1 MSAKSRLLTGAG
13 FAFLAPVIW
22 GGMFPIANDL
32 MPTVDVFHMTLIRY
46 VSASVILL
54 LLLLAI
60 EGRPAFRLEGKGT
73 RAFCL
78 GASGF
83 AGFGLLAFTAM
94 DFTTPTNV
102 SLIMAMM
109 PSISI
114 IIGALQTRKAPPF
127 YTTITVLTALVGVSL
142 VITKGDYSELLSGGQ
157 ALGELIALAGATC
170 WIVYTRGAAT
180 FAGWS
185 PLRYTALTTTLGC
198 LSITAATV
206 VAVLTG
212 YVETPA
218 AGAVADGWP
227 HLLYLI
233 VPAGVIAVFSWNK
246 GIGLLGP
253 LNGALFMNLVPIT
266 TFTIAIT
273 GGYAPRPVEIVG
285 ALIVVASL
293 VTNNVLARKATARAE
308 QQAGVAQAPAET
320 RAAELAGARG

>member
-1 MSAKSRLLTGAG
+1 MSTKSRLLTGAA

-46 VSASVILL
+46 VTAAAILL
-54 LLLLAI
+54 ALLLAV
-60 EGRPAFRLEGKGT
+60 EGRPAFSFEGKGT
-73 RAFCL
+73 RAFLL

-83 AGFGLLAFTAM
+83 AGFGLLAFTAL

-109 PSISI
+109 PSISVV
-114 IIGALQTRKAPPF
+114 IGALQTRKAPPG
-127 YTTITVLTALVGVSL
+127 YTVVTVLTALAGVSL
-142 VITKGDYSELLSGGQ
+142 VITKGHYGELFSGGQ

-170 WIVYTRGAAT
+170 WILYTRGAAS
-180 FAGWS
+180 FPGWS
-185 PLRYTALTTTLGC
+185 PLRYTALTTAVGC
-198 LSITAATV
+198 VSIAAATA

-212 YVETPA
+212 YVSTPSL
-218 AGAVADGWP
+218 GAVTAGWA

-266 TFTIAIT
+266 TFTIAIA
-273 GGYAPRPVEIVG
+273 GGYEPQGIELLG
-285 ALIVVASL
+285 AAVVVASL
-293 VTNNVLARKATARAE
+293 VANNVISRRAAARAERAAQSPQPQPPSRPLATAR
-308 QQAGVAQAPAET
+308 G
-320 RAAELAGARG
+320 